1 MRDAW
6 VTAANAATLAR
17 IAAIP
22 GILALLAAPGTV
34 ARLGAAALYLLAA
47 LTDVLDGH
55 LARRG
60 GDRQGGVQQSGAG
73 GGEDQSASPA
83 GLGALLD
90 LTADKLLVAVVLI
103 ELAGRQ
109 LAPPW
114 VAMVIVAREL
124 TVAGLRAYA
133 GINGVV
139 VTARALGKLKMVVCS
154 LAIPAAMLEVPAAP
168 WLLALAA
175 GITVVSAWPYFL
187 AGVTLPGR
195 DGGAAGP
202 AP

>member
-1 MRDAW
+1 M
-6 VTAANAATLAR
+6 TAANAATLAR

-22 GILALLAAPGTV
+22 GILVLLAAPGTA
-34 ARLGAAALYLLAA
+34 ARFGAAALYVMAA

-60 GDRQGGVQQSGAG
+60 GAG
-73 GGEDQSASPA
+73 GGGAGRAGARRGEGQRASPP

-103 ELAGRQ
+103 DLAGRQ
-109 LAPPW
+109 LAPAW

-124 TVAGLRAYA
+124 MVAGLRAYA

-139 VTARALGKLKMVVCS
+139 VPAGVLGKLKMAVSS
-154 LAIPAAMLEVPAAP
+154 LAIPAAMLEVPAASC
-168 WLLALAA
+168 LLALAA

-187 AGVTLPGR
+187 AGVALPGR
-195 DGGAAGP
+195 GGGAAGP